1 MKSQGGFRSIR
12 YVLKKSMEAGGLR
25 AMWKAMRSPNACKTC
40 ALGMGGERGGM
51 VNEVGKFPQFC
62 KKSVQAMAA
71 DMQGAV
77 TREFFE
83 RYTIAQLSAM
93 SPRELEACG
102 RLVFPISAGPLDTHY
117 KPLSWDDAID
127 RTVKSIKETEPE
139 RSFYYLS
146 GRSSNEAGF
155 LLQLAARVRGTN
167 NVSNCSYF
175 CHQASSVGLTS
186 VTGSG
191 TATVVLE
198 DLTQCDLVF
207 LIGCNPASN
216 HPRLLKNL
224 IDIRRRGGK
233 VIVVNPMKESGLCK
247 FKVPSDLRS
256 LIFGSKI
263 SDIYVQ
269 PHIGGDGALFLGVIK
284 WLGEHDGF
292 DTPFIENHA
301 VGFESVAKRAET
313 TSWDWI
319 VEQSG
324 VPRDTIEQVATTYAS
339 STGTIFCW
347 AMGITHGE
355 GGVDVVRT
363 IANTAIARGMIGK
376 KGAGLLPLR
385 GHSNVQGMG
394 TVGVVPALK
403 GAMASAIEEELGVVL
418 PTSVGMDTMACMHAA
433 EAGEIDY
440 AMCLGG
446 NLLAANPDTRFAI
459 NAMSKIKFVSYMS
472 TTLNKGHFLG
482 RGAETI
488 VLPVLARDEESQ
500 ITTQESMFNFVR
512 RSSGGV
518 QRHTGPRSEVSIIAE
533 LGHAGI
539 GVIPWEQFQNYSS
552 IRALIAKCVSGF
564 DANEEHQIEGRTFHT
579 PNFPTDSGRV
589 VAHDVEIRPHH
600 VIEKHQ
606 LRLMT
611 IRSEGQF
618 NTVVYEEEDVYRD
631 QTRRDIVMMN
641 PEDMEAMELKQNQS
655 ILVRGDAG
663 ELQSVV
669 RAFDIARGNCAMYYP
684 EANVLLSTKVDQE
697 SRTPLFNGAVVE
709 LIDRVDG

>member
-1 MKSQGGFRSIR
+1 
-12 YVLKKSMEAGGLR
+12 
-25 AMWKAMRSPNACKTC
+25 
-40 ALGMGGERGGM
+40 
-51 VNEVGKFPQFC
+51 
-62 KKSVQAMAA
+62 
-71 DMQGAV
+71 
-77 TREFFE
+77 
-83 RYTIAQLSAM
+83 
-93 SPRELEACG
+93 
-102 RLVFPISAGPLDTHY
+102 
-117 KPLSWDDAID
+117 
-127 RTVKSIKETEPE
+127 
-139 RSFYYLS
+139 
-146 GRSSNEAGF
+146 
-155 LLQLAARVRGTN
+155 
-167 NVSNCSYF
+167 
-175 CHQASSVGLTS
+175 
-186 VTGSG
+186 
-191 TATVVLE
+191 
-198 DLTQCDLVF
+198 
-207 LIGCNPASN
+207 
-216 HPRLLKNL
+216 
-224 IDIRRRGGK
+224 
-233 VIVVNPMKESGLCK
+233 
-247 FKVPSDLRS
+247 
-256 LIFGSKI
+256 
-263 SDIYVQ
+263 
-269 PHIGGDGALFLGVIK
+269 
-284 WLGEHDGF
+284 
-292 DTPFIENHA
+292 
-301 VGFESVAKRAET
+301 
-313 TSWDWI
+313 
-319 VEQSG
+319 
-324 VPRDTIEQVATTYAS
+324 
-339 STGTIFCW
+339 
-347 AMGITHGE
+347 
-355 GGVDVVRT
+355 
-363 IANTAIARGMIGK
+363 
-376 KGAGLLPLR
+376 
-385 GHSNVQGMG
+385 
-394 TVGVVPALK
+394 
-403 GAMASAIEEELGVVL
+403 
-418 PTSVGMDTMACMHAA
+418 MDTMACMHAA

-459 NAMSKIKFVSYMS
+459 NAMSKIKLVSYMS

-579 PNFPTDSGRV
+579 PNFPTDSGRA
-589 VAHDVEIRPHH
+589 VAHDVEIRPQH